1 MKLVIEDG
9 LYAQK
14 LALCLMLLYSLIAEL
29 VSMMVNW
36 RRIEWPLGVYV
47 EVIVKIIPSLND
59 SSDIP
64 AADFKCT
71 RCSKV
76 SVYASCLVNNPLLS
90 KLDIKDRLFVT
101 GVDNTHAMAL
111 LRSNS
116 REISTVTTK
125 MITAF

>member
-1 MKLVIEDG
+1 
-9 LYAQK
+9 
-14 LALCLMLLYSLIAEL
+14 
-29 VSMMVNW
+29 MMVNW

-47 EVIVKIIPSLND
+47 EVIVEIIPSLND

-76 SVYASCLVNNPLLS
+76 TVYASCLVNNPLLS

-101 GVDNTHAMAL
+101 GVGNTHAMAL
-111 LRSNS
+111 LRINS